1 MLLYCAEIARI
12 KLKFYKGLLEENRL
26 FNKWSRALLI
36 SLQLPNRLTS
46 EVQNSLQELASLAYS
61 LEGEVVGKITQVSS
75 QIHPANFFGKGKLA
89 DIKTK
94 IKINCVDALLVD
106 NKLSPKQIGNLENL
120 LGCTVL
126 DRTQLILE
134 IFAKNARTYEAKL
147 QIELAQS
154 EYLLTRLVGLWKH
167 LDRERGGI
175 GASRGTGEKQIEKDR
190 QFLRRR
196 ITRLKRQLIKVEK
209 ERKTQKKRRSNCL
222 KVSLI
227 GYTNAGKSTLMN
239 SLTNST
245 LLVEDRFF
253 ATLDST
259 TRLLEEDARPKVLLS
274 DTVGFISNLPHEVVA
289 AFRSTLGIVKE
300 ADLLLHIVDAS
311 DNIDE
316 HIQTTNDVLRDLEA
330 ATIPVIKIFNKID
343 KITKTKML
351 LLEKQY
357 PEAIFV
363 SAVEEKLKK
372 NENTMDFVKKIRKK
386 ILVFF
391 EERMKT
397 VKIRLDY
404 QHCQKLANIYEW
416 SRVDNIDY
424 QDNGIMMTLT
434 AIPRNLERL
443 RHHLGSNITEIR

>member
-1 MLLYCAEIARI
+1 MKE
-12 KLKFYKGLLEENRL
+12 KRL
-26 FNKWSRALLI
+26 FNYWNRALLVT
-36 SLQLPNRLTS
+36 LQLPKRSRS
-46 EVQNSLQELASLAYS
+46 EAQNSLNELSSLAFS
-61 LEGEVVGKITQVSS
+61 LGGDVVEKIIQVSS

-89 DIKTK
+89 EIRSAMEK
-94 IKINCVDALLVD
+94 NNLDALLVD
-106 NKLSPKQIGNLENL
+106 NKLSPKQIGNLETILN
-120 LGCTVL
+120 CTVL

-134 IFAKNARTYEAKL
+134 IFAKNARTHEAKL

-190 QFLRRR
+190 QFLRHR

-222 KVSLI
+222 CVSLI
-227 GYTNAGKSTLMN
+227 GYTNAGKSTIMN
-239 SLTNST
+239 ALTNSA
-245 LLVEDRFF
+245 LLVEDRLF

-259 TRLLEEDARPKVLLS
+259 TRLLEEDSRPKVLLS

-289 AFRSTLGIVKE
+289 AFRSTLSIVKE
-300 ADLLLHIVDAS
+300 ADLLLQIIDAS

-316 HIQTTNDVLRDLEA
+316 HIQTSNDVLKDLEA
-330 ATIPVIKIFNKID
+330 ASIPVIKIFNKTD
-343 KITKTKML
+343 RITQTRIL
-351 LLEKQY
+351 LLEKLF
-357 PEAIFV
+357 PEAIFI
-363 SAVEEKLKK
+363 SAIEEKNKK
-372 NENTMDFVKKIRKK
+372 YEITADFVHKIRKQ
-386 ILVFF
+386 IMVFF

-404 QHCQKLANIYEW
+404 QHCQQLANIYEW
-416 SRVDNIDY
+416 SRVDNVDY
-424 QDNGIMMTLT
+424 QDQGIMMTLT

-443 RHHLGSNITEIR
+443 RYHLGSNITEIR

>member
-1 MLLYCAEIARI
+1 
-12 KLKFYKGLLEENRL
+12 LEENRL
-26 FNKWSRALLI
+26 FNNWNRALLV
-36 SLQLPNRLTS
+36 SLQLPNRSTS
-46 EVQNSLQELASLAYS
+46 EVQNSLQELSSLAYS
-61 LEGEVVGKITQVSS
+61 LGGDVAGKIIQVSS

-89 DIKTK
+89 DIKSTIQK
-94 IKINCVDALLVD
+94 DCVDALLVD
-106 NKLSPKQIGNLENL
+106 NQLSPKQIGNLETL
-120 LGCTVL
+120 LDCAVL

-134 IFAKNARTYEAKL
+134 IFAKNARTHEAKL

-190 QFLRRR
+190 QFLRHR

-222 KVSLI
+222 CVSLI
-227 GYTNAGKSTLMN
+227 GYTNAGKSTIMN
-239 SLTNST
+239 ALTNSA
-245 LLVEDRFF
+245 LLVEDRLF

-259 TRLLEEDARPKVLLS
+259 TRLLEEDSRPKVLLS

-289 AFRSTLGIVKE
+289 AFRSTLSIVKE
-300 ADLLLHIVDAS
+300 ADLLLQIIDAS
-311 DNIDE
+311 DNIDD
-316 HIQTTNDVLRDLEA
+316 HIQTANDVLQDLEA
-330 ATIPVIKIFNKID
+330 ASIPVIKIFNKTD
-343 KITKTKML
+343 RITPTRML
-351 LLEKQY
+351 LLEKLY

-363 SAVEEKLKK
+363 SAIQEKHKK
-372 NENTMDFVKKIRKK
+372 FGNNADFVHKIRKQ
-386 ILVFF
+386 IMVFF

-404 QHCQKLANIYEW
+404 QHCQQLANIYEW

-424 QDNGIMMTLT
+424 QEQGIMMTLT

-443 RHHLGSNITEIR
+443 RHHLGSNITEMR